1 LPAKTNEIINTVK
14 SAFQGLPAFL
24 GSIGTAMMDALASGI
39 TSRASAVVGAVNSTL
54 AGIKAMLPQSDPKE
68 GALKN
73 LTQLGRN
80 IPLTLGKG
88 VMQSSAGLTSP
99 VSAMMGDSSTAIA
112 SASPSGGN
120 VGGGGIVI
128 NAPVTINGAS
138 GESGDLQ
145 SQVEAA
151 FATIM
156 EQMQLA
162 QRSSLA

>member
-39 TSRASAVVGAVNSTL
+39 TSRASAVIGSVNSTL

-80 IPLTLGKG
+80 IPLTLGLG
-88 VMQSSAGLTSP
+88 VTQGSAGLTSP

-120 VGGGGIVI
+120 VGGASVI
-128 NAPVTINGAS
+128 IHAPVTINGA
-138 GESGDLQ
+138 GGDTGSLQ
-145 SQVEAA
+145 AQIQAA
-151 FATIM
+151 FQEIQQQF
-156 EQMQLA
+156 ELA